1 MALQNCEMQKEAS
14 TAMQILWNTNWLQI
28 WKMEE
33 LQIKHDMLKAKHDK
47 LQSNQERNFKMRK

>member
-1 MALQNCEMQKEAS
+1 MQKEAP